1 MSGKTNISVLPDG
14 VQNQMQMKS
23 YSNIPIHVQTS
34 FGKFKLL
41 DDMACLAKTLK
52 EFELVIEYATMG
64 QELLKAAGLD
74 THQNLLRGELHM
86 FHANF
91 FLARLEDAKHHLA
104 HAQEHPHK
112 GFGVNTEESRKLLE
126 AVHRLDFAMSGK
138 RIHSLLRDSCEDR
151 MQMANCKVYAEQP
164 SDTRCLVDIQTP
176 LELDRCNMLRE
187 MTCLAI

>member
-14 VQNQMQMKS
+14 VQNRMQMKS

-41 DDMACLAKTLK
+41 DDMACLARKLK
-52 EFELVIEYATMG
+52 EFELVIEYATRG

-91 FLARLEDAKHHLA
+91 FLARLEDARHHLA
-104 HAQEHPHK
+104 HAQEHADK
-112 GFGVNTEESRKLLE
+112 AFGVISEESRKLQEDAQMLE
-126 AVHRLDFAMSGK
+126 LHMTFQELIYADD
-138 RIHSLLRDSCEDR
+138 SL
-151 MQMANCKVYAEQP
+151 
-164 SDTRCLVDIQTP
+164 IP
-176 LELDRCNMLRE
+176 LELLPIESNQAHINSL
-187 MTCLAI
+187 TS